1 MMALF
6 TQDSRS
12 VYVPCTE
19 VHGAEAPLLQEC
31 NLKLVCVCVVT
42 WTVIVP
48 SEVHST
54 PSYILLFKQIFY
66 KLTLL
71 C

>member
-19 VHGAEAPLLQEC
+19 VHGAEAGLLQEC
-31 NLKLVCVCVVT
+31 NLKLVCVYGYMNCKCAF
-42 WTVIVP
+42 W
-48 SEVHST
+48 SA
-54 PSYILLFKQIFY
+54 FY
-66 KLTLL
+66 SKLYFMI
-71 C
+71 